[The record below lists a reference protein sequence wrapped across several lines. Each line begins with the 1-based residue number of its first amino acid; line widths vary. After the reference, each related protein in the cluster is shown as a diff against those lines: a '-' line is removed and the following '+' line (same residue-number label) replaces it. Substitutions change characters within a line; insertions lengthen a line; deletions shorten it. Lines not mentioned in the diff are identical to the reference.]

1 LSNHG
6 AELRGRRDEEIPG
19 GSPSGFVNQ
28 ETIFPE

>member
-1 LSNHG
+1 MG

-28 ETIFPE
+28 ETILPE